1 MQTLALI
8 PLVVKLTGLTDVS
21 PVTSIITDDVAVDT
35 VKGGDACH
43 VYINWRVLPGEG
55 NKQFSTWEAGGNYQA
70 EAVTCP
76 PGTPGYWDED
86 PNMLGCVYSTRL
98 NSFETVIGGAE
109 ENRSGRLYR
118 FKGSM
123 ILSVSAGHAS
133 LSASV
138 LPTKGL
144 LTCVSS
150 TCACSF
156 LPNP

>member
-21 PVTSIITDDVAVDT
+21 PVTSILTEDFAVDT
-35 VKGGDACH
+35 VKGGEACH

-55 NKQFSTWEAGGNYQA
+55 SKQFSTWEVGGNYQA
-70 EAVTCP
+70 EAVTCA
-76 PGTPGYWDED
+76 PGTSGYWDED
-86 PNMLGCVYSTRL
+86 PDMLGCVYDTRL
-98 NSFETVIGGAE
+98 NTFETVIGGADE
-109 ENRSGRLYR
+109 VRSGRLYR

-123 ILSVSAGHAS
+123 ILSVGAGYKN
-133 LSASV
+133 LSGSV
-138 LPTKGL
+138 PPTKGL